1 MSHRLLR
8 TLRAALL
15 VTAALAFASPALA
28 QEATLSGTISD
39 QTSSVLPGV
48 TITAVH
54 AASGNTFVAVSDDR
68 GFYRLPLRTGVYRIN
83 AELAGFAN
91 VNRSVELLVGQQ
103 AVMNLQMAPS
113 AVQESITV
121 TAEAPLLDMTSSTL
135 AGNVDPRQ
143 MQDLPVNG
151 RNWLDLT
158 MLTPGARTNSVGEAP
173 VLGDGRGTYQLNVDG
188 QQVTNY
194 VQFNRA
200 NPRYSRDAIAEFEF
214 VANRFDATQGRS
226 MGVQVNAIT
235 KSGTN
240 TPGGTFSG
248 YFRDDKFN
256 KPDFVAHKVLP
267 YSNQQISG
275 TFGGPIK
282 KDRVHY
288 FANYEYERE
297 PRTST
302 WTTPYRAFNIDLT
315 GTRWQ
320 REAGLRVDVQF
331 SPRTRLSMRG
341 TNWHEFIPY
350 AAGSATSTPASTV
363 ETDNMSN
370 QFNAILTRVFG
381 TSAVN
386 EIKGGYAGSGWDQ
399 TTPVKNPRATV
410 TDGFGS
416 PNILLRGLTI
426 GTGTFV
432 PQRPKQRG
440 YSIRDDYSTS
450 FTGAGR
456 HSVKL
461 GGEYLYDHMQYFFC
475 NVCNGQ
481 LDARNGPIPANVEQI
496 FPNLFDVS
504 TWNLNALSS
513 ISVRWRQGIGDFNL
527 LTPRHVMGAWLQ
539 DDWAI
544 KPRFTLNLGV
554 RYDLTTNSFENS
566 VGIGPFLPAN
576 RPNDTNNVAPR
587 LGFALSL
594 TPRTVVRGGAG
605 KFFGDVHNPHFTRAF
620 AQQISPERAYD
631 GRPDFAANPF
641 NGPVPSYDAVLASL
655 CSVSNVP
662 GCLRR
667 ELPFTIYGPWAEIPY
682 SYQASVGVQRQLA
695 ATMAI
700 DADYIYTGERKVSWN
715 ETGYNINLS
724 YNPATGVNYPF
735 SDISR
740 RPYPEYGAIDMWI
753 PTGARSNYHALSTA
767 FTKRMS
773 NGWQASGTYLLSGLR
788 DAYAQP
794 YSGLQQVPFEV
805 APDLGAEYTLAQN
818 DQRHRV
824 VLNGIWQLK
833 YGFQVSGLYFY
844 GSGSRYSTSYG
855 TDLRDLGG
863 IGANRLRPDRT
874 IVPRNNFVGLPL
886 HRVDARVQKKFTMTN
901 RVTIEGIAEVFNLFN
916 HANYGAYT
924 TQEVSV
930 LYGKPSSNPAVAYQ
944 PRMAQLGFRLTF

>member
-1 MSHRLLR
+1 MSIGRVR
-8 TLRAALL
+8 VLRAALM
-15 VTAALAFASPALA
+15 VSAALVCASPALA
-28 QEATLSGTISD
+28 QEATLSGTVSD
-39 QTSSVLPGV
+39 QTNSVLPGV
-48 TITAVH
+48 TVTAVH
-54 AASGNTFVAVSDDR
+54 QASGNTFVGVTDDR
-68 GFYRLPLRTGVYRIN
+68 GFYRLPLRTGVYRV
-83 AELAGFAN
+83 AVELAGFAT
-91 VNRSVELLVGQQ
+91 VNRGVELLVGQQ
-103 AVMNLQMAPS
+103 AVMNLQMTPS
-113 AVQESITV
+113 AVQESVTV

-158 MLTPGARTNSVGEAP
+158 MLTPGARTNAVGEAP

-248 YFRDDKFN
+248 YFRDDRFN
-256 KPDFVAHKVLP
+256 APDFVAHKRLP

-320 REAGLRVDVQF
+320 RETGVRVDVQF

-341 TNWHEFIPY
+341 TNWREFIPY
-350 AAGSATSTPASTV
+350 AAGSATSTPSATV
-363 ETDNMSN
+363 ETNNKSN
-370 QFNAILTRVFG
+370 QFNATLTQVLG
-381 TSAVN
+381 TNAVN
-386 EIKGGYAGSGWDQ
+386 EIKGGFAGSGWDQ
-399 TTPVKNPRATV
+399 TTPVKNPKATV

-416 PNILLRGLTI
+416 ANILLRGLTI

-432 PQRPKQRG
+432 PQRPRQSG
-440 YSIRDDYSTS
+440 YSLRDDYSTS

-456 HSVKL
+456 HSVKA
-461 GGEYLYDHMQYFFC
+461 GGEYIYDHMQYFFC

-481 LDARNGPIPANVEQI
+481 LDARNGAIPANVEQL
-496 FPNLFDVS
+496 FPDLFDAS

-527 LTPRHVMGAWLQ
+527 VTPRHVIGTWLQ

-554 RYDLTTNSFENS
+554 RYDLSTNAFENE

-576 RPNDTNNVAPR
+576 RPNDTNNIAPR

-631 GRPDFAANPF
+631 GRPDFASNPF
-641 NGPVPSYDAVLASL
+641 NGPVPSFDAVLASL
-655 CSVSNVP
+655 CSTSNVP
-662 GCLRR
+662 GCIRR
-667 ELPFTIYGPWAEIPY
+667 ELPFTIFGPWAEIPY
-682 SYQASVGVQRQLA
+682 SYQASVGVQRQIGSS
-695 ATMAI
+695 MGV

-724 YNPATGVNYPF
+724 YNPATGTNYPF
-735 SDISR
+735 ADISR

-753 PTGARSNYHALSTA
+753 PNGARSNYHALSTA

-773 NGWQASGTYLLSGLR
+773 NGWQASGTYLLSELR

-794 YSGLQQVPFEV
+794 YSGLQQVPFPV
-805 APDLGAEYTLAQN
+805 APDLGAEYSLAQN

-844 GSGSRYSTSYG
+844 GSGSRYPTSYG

-863 IGANRLRPDRT
+863 IGANRLRPNGT

-886 HRVDARVQKKFTMTN
+886 HRVDARVQKKFVVSSRTTL
-901 RVTIEGIAEVFNLFN
+901 EGIAEVFNLLN

-930 LYGKPSSNPAVAYQ
+930 AYGKPSSNPAVAYQ
-944 PRMAQLGFRLTF
+944 PRMAQLGFRVTF

>member
-1 MSHRLLR
+1 MINRRLPA
-8 TLRAALL
+8 LRAALVASVAL
-15 VTAALAFASPALA
+15 VFAAPAFA

-39 QTSSVLPGV
+39 ATSSVLPGV

-54 AASGNTFVAVSDDR
+54 AASGNTFVAVTDDR
-68 GFYRLPLRTGVYRIN
+68 GFYRLPLRTGLYRLS

-113 AVQESITV
+113 AVQESVTV

-240 TPGGTFSG
+240 TPGGTLSG
-248 YFRDDKFN
+248 YFRDDAFN
-256 KPDFVAHKVLP
+256 APDFVAHKRLP

-282 KDRVHY
+282 RDRVHY

-320 REAGLRVDVQF
+320 RETGLRVDVQF

-341 TNWHEFIPY
+341 TNWREFIPY
-350 AAGSATSTPASTV
+350 AAGSATSTPAATV
-363 ETDNMSN
+363 ETDNTSN

-381 TSAVN
+381 TNAVN

-399 TTPVKNPRATV
+399 TSPVKNPKATV
-410 TDGFGS
+410 TAGFGS
-416 PNILLRGLTI
+416 PNIMLRGLTI

-432 PQRPKQRG
+432 PQRPRQKG

-450 FTGAGR
+450 MSGLGR

-461 GGEYLYDHMQYFFC
+461 GGEYIYDHMQYFFC

-481 LDARNGPIPANVEQI
+481 LDARNGAIPPNVEQL
-496 FPNLFDVS
+496 FPNLFDAS
-504 TWNLNALSS
+504 TWNLAALSS

-527 LTPRHVMGAWLQ
+527 VTPRNVFGAWLQ

-554 RYDLTTNSFENS
+554 RYDISTNAFENE

-641 NGPVPSYDAVLASL
+641 NGPTPTYDAVLASL

-667 ELPFTIYGPWAEIPY
+667 ELPFTIFGPWAEIPY

-695 ATMAI
+695 STMAV
-700 DADYIYTGERKVSWN
+700 DADYIYTGERQVSWN

-773 NGWQASGTYLLSGLR
+773 GGWQASGTYLLSGLR

-794 YSGLQQVPFEV
+794 YSGLQQVTFPV
-805 APDLGAEYTLAQN
+805 ARDLGGEYSLAQN

-833 YGFQVSGLYFY
+833 YGLQVSGLYFY
-844 GSGSRYSTSYG
+844 GSGSRYATSYG

-886 HRVDARVQKKFTMTN
+886 HRVDARVQKKFTMSN
-901 RVTIEGIAEVFNLFN
+901 RVTVEGIAEFFNLLD
-916 HANYGAYT
+916 HVNYGAYT

>member
-1 MSHRLLR
+1 MSPRCSRVLGI
-8 TLRAALL
+8 ALL
-15 VTAALAFASPALA
+15 VSGALVLASPVFA
-28 QEATLSGTISD
+28 QEAALSGTLSD
-39 QTSSVLPGV
+39 QTASVLPGV
-48 TITAVH
+48 TVTAVH
-54 AASGNTFVAVSDDR
+54 EASGNTFVAVTDDR
-68 GFYRLPLRTGVYRIN
+68 GFYRLPLRTGVYRITV
-83 AELAGFAN
+83 ELAGFAS

-113 AVQESITV
+113 TVLESVTV

-135 AGNVDPRQ
+135 SGNVDPRQ

-158 MLTPGARTNSVGEAP
+158 MLTPGARTNAVGEAP

-226 MGVQVNAIT
+226 MGVQINAVT

-240 TPGGTFSG
+240 TPSGTVSG
-248 YFRDDKFN
+248 YFRDHRFN
-256 KPDFVAHKVLP
+256 AADFVAHRVLP
-267 YSNQQISG
+267 YSNQQVSG
-275 TFGGPIK
+275 TFGGPIR

-288 FANYEYERE
+288 FVNYEYERE

-302 WTTPYRAFNIDLT
+302 WTTPYKAFNIDLT

-320 REAGLRVDVQF
+320 RETGLRLDVQF

-341 TNWHEFIPY
+341 TNWREFIPY
-350 AAGSATSTPASTV
+350 AAGSATTTPAASV
-363 ETDNMSN
+363 ETNNKSN
-370 QFNAILTRVFG
+370 QFHATLTRVFG
-381 TSAVN
+381 NRAVN
-386 EIKGGYAGSGWDQ
+386 EVKVGYAGSGWDQ

-416 PNILLRGLTI
+416 PNIQLRGLTI

-432 PQRPKQRG
+432 PQRPRQKG
-440 YSIRDDYSTS
+440 YSARDDLSSSLTA
-450 FTGAGR
+450 AGR
-456 HSVKL
+456 HAVKL
-461 GGEYLYDHMQYFFC
+461 GGEYIYDHMQYFFC

-481 LDARNGPIPANVEQI
+481 LDARNGPIPANVEQL
-496 FPNLFDVS
+496 FPNLFDAA
-504 TWNLNALSS
+504 TWNLNALSP

-527 LTPRHVMGAWLQ
+527 ITPRHVFGTWLQ

-544 KPRFTLNLGV
+544 TPRLTVNLGV
-554 RYDLTTNSFENS
+554 RYDLQINAFENR

-587 LGFALSL
+587 LGFALSV
-594 TPRTVVRGGAG
+594 TPRTVVRGGVG
-605 KFFGDVHNPHFTRAF
+605 RFFGDVLNPHFTRAF
-620 AQQISPERAYD
+620 FQQISPERTYD
-631 GRPDFAANPF
+631 GRADFASNPF
-641 NGPVPSYDAVLASL
+641 NGPVPSYAAVQASL
-655 CSVSNVP
+655 CSVANVP

-667 ELPFTIYGPWAEIPY
+667 ELPFTVFGPWAEIPY
-682 SYQASVGVQRQLA
+682 SYQASIGLQRQIGA
-695 ATMAI
+695 AMGV

-715 ETGYNINLS
+715 ETGHNVNLS
-724 YNPATGVNYPF
+724 YNPATGINYPF

-740 RPYPEYGAIDMWI
+740 RPYPEYGAVDMWI

-773 NGWQASGTYLLSGLR
+773 GGWQASGTYLLSGLW
-788 DAYAQP
+788 DAYAKP
-794 YSGLQQVPFEV
+794 YSGLQQVTFAV
-805 APDLGAEYTLAQN
+805 APDLGGEYTLAAN

-844 GSGSRYSTSYG
+844 GSGARFSTNYG

-863 IGANRLRPDRT
+863 IGAFRLRPNGT
-874 IVPRNNFVGLPL
+874 IVPRNNFVGSPL
-886 HRVDARVQKKFTMTN
+886 HRLDARVQKKFTLAHRT
-901 RVTIEGIAEVFNLFN
+901 TIEGIAEVFNLFN
-916 HANYGAYT
+916 HVNYGSYT
-924 TQEVSV
+924 TQEVSAS
-930 LYGKPSSNPAVAYQ
+930 YGKPSSNPAVAYQ
-944 PRMAQLGFRLTF
+944 PRMAQLGFRVAF

>member
-1 MSHRLLR
+1 MKNALFLF
-8 TLRAALL
+8 AALI
-15 VTAALAFASPALA
+15 AAQPAFA

-39 QTSSVLPGV
+39 QTMSVLPGATV
-48 TITAVH
+48 TAVH
-54 AASGNTFVAVSDDR
+54 QASGNVFVAVTDDR
-68 GFYRLPLRTGVYRIN
+68 GFYRLALRTGAYRVTV
-83 AELAGFAN
+83 ELQGFAS
-91 VNRSVELLVGQQ
+91 VNRPLELLVGQQ
-103 AVMNLQMAPS
+103 AVINLQLAPS
-113 AVQESITV
+113 TVQETVTV

-226 MGVQVNAIT
+226 MGVQINAIT

-248 YFRDDKFN
+248 YFRDDSFN
-256 KPDFVAHKVLP
+256 APDFVAHKRLP
-267 YSNQQISG
+267 YSNQQLSG

-302 WTTPYRAFNIDLT
+302 WNTLYPAFNIDLT

-363 ETDNMSN
+363 ETDNTSN
-370 QFNAILTRVFG
+370 QFNATLTRVFG
-381 TSAVN
+381 TNAVN

-399 TTPVKNPRATV
+399 TTPVKNPKATV
-410 TDGFGS
+410 TSGFGS

-432 PQRPKQRG
+432 PQRPEQKG

-461 GGEYLYDHMQYFFC
+461 GGEYIYDHMHYFFC

-481 LDARNGPIPANVEQI
+481 LDARNGPIPANIEQI

-513 ISVRWRQGIGDFNL
+513 ISVRWRQGIGDFDL
-527 LTPRHVMGAWLQ
+527 ITPRHVIGTWLQ

-554 RYDLTTNSFENS
+554 RYDLSTNSFENS

-587 LGFALSL
+587 LGFAWSL

-620 AQQISPERAYD
+620 AQQISPERTYD

-655 CSVSNVP
+655 CSVNNVP

-682 SYQASVGVQRQLA
+682 SYQASIGVQQQLA

-700 DADYIYTGERKVSWN
+700 NADYIYTGERKVSWN

-740 RPYPEYGAIDMWI
+740 RPYPEYGAVDMWI
-753 PTGARSNYHALSTA
+753 PTGARSNYHALSAA

-773 NGWQASGTYLLSGLR
+773 GGWQASGTYLLSGLW
-788 DAYAQP
+788 DAYAIP
-794 YSGLQQVPFEV
+794 YSGLSRVTFPV
-805 APDLGAEYTLAQN
+805 APDLGGEYSLAQN

-833 YGFQVSGLYFY
+833 YGLQASGLYFY
-844 GSGSRYSTSYG
+844 GSGSRYATSYG

-863 IGANRLRPDRT
+863 IGANRLRPNGT

-886 HRVDARVQKKFTMTN
+886 HRVDVRLQRKFTVRQRT
-901 RVTIEGIAEVFNLFN
+901 TIEGIAELFNLFN
-916 HANYGAYT
+916 HVNYGAYT
-924 TQEVSV
+924 TQEVSP
-930 LYGKPSSNPAVAYQ
+930 LYGKPSSNQAVAYQ
-944 PRMAQLGFRLTF
+944 PRMAQLGFRVAF

>member
-1 MSHRLLR
+1 MINRRLPA
-8 TLRAALL
+8 LRAALVASVAL
-15 VTAALAFASPALA
+15 VFAAPAFA

-39 QTSSVLPGV
+39 ATSSVLPGV

-54 AASGNTFVAVSDDR
+54 EASGNTFVAVTDDR
-68 GFYRLPLRTGVYRIN
+68 GFYRLPLRTGVYRLN

-113 AVQESITV
+113 AVQESVTV

-248 YFRDDKFN
+248 YFRDDAFN
-256 KPDFVAHKVLP
+256 APDFVAHKRLP

-282 KDRVHY
+282 RDRVHY
-288 FANYEYERE
+288 FVNYEYERE

-320 REAGLRVDVQF
+320 RETGLRVDVQF

-341 TNWHEFIPY
+341 TNWREFIPY
-350 AAGSATSTPASTV
+350 AAGSATSTPAATV
-363 ETDNMSN
+363 ETDNTSN

-381 TSAVN
+381 TNAVN

-399 TTPVKNPRATV
+399 TSPVKNPKATV
-410 TDGFGS
+410 TAGFGS
-416 PNILLRGLTI
+416 PNIMLRGLTI

-432 PQRPKQRG
+432 PQRPRQKG

-450 FTGAGR
+450 MSGLGR

-461 GGEYLYDHMQYFFC
+461 GGEYIYDHMQYFFC

-481 LDARNGPIPANVEQI
+481 LDARNGAIPGNVEQL
-496 FPNLFDVS
+496 FPNLFDAS
-504 TWNLNALSS
+504 TWNLAALSS

-527 LTPRHVMGAWLQ
+527 VTPRNVFGAWLQ

-554 RYDLTTNSFENS
+554 RYDISTNAFENE

-641 NGPVPSYDAVLASL
+641 NGPTPTYDAVLASL

-667 ELPFTIYGPWAEIPY
+667 ELPFTIFGPWAEIPF

-695 ATMAI
+695 STMAV
-700 DADYIYTGERKVSWN
+700 DADYIYTGERQVSWN

-773 NGWQASGTYLLSGLR
+773 GGWQASGTYLLSGLW

-794 YSGLQQVPFEV
+794 YSGLQQVTFPV
-805 APDLGAEYTLAQN
+805 ARDLGGEYSLAQN
-818 DQRHRV
+818 DQRHRI

-833 YGFQVSGLYFY
+833 YGLQVSGLYFY
-844 GSGSRYSTSYG
+844 GSGSRYATSYG

-886 HRVDARVQKKFTMTN
+886 HRVDARVQKKFTMSN
-901 RVTIEGIAEVFNLFN
+901 RVTVEGIAEVFNLLN

>member
-1 MSHRLLR
+1 MIDRRLPA
-8 TLRAALL
+8 LRAALVASVAL
-15 VTAALAFASPALA
+15 VFAAPAFA

-39 QTSSVLPGV
+39 ATSSVLPGV

-54 AASGNTFVAVSDDR
+54 EASGNTFVAVTDDR
-68 GFYRLPLRTGVYRIN
+68 GFYRLPLRTGVYRLS
-83 AELAGFAN
+83 AELAGFAS

-113 AVQESITV
+113 AVQESVTV

-240 TPGGTFSG
+240 TPGGTLSG
-248 YFRDDKFN
+248 YFRDDGFN
-256 KPDFVAHKVLP
+256 APDFVAHKRLP

-282 KDRVHY
+282 RDRVHY

-320 REAGLRVDVQF
+320 RETGLRVDVQF

-341 TNWHEFIPY
+341 TNWREFIPY
-350 AAGSATSTPASTV
+350 AAGSATSTPAATV
-363 ETDNMSN
+363 ETDNTSN

-381 TSAVN
+381 TNAVN

-399 TTPVKNPRATV
+399 TSPVKNPKATV
-410 TDGFGS
+410 TAGFGS
-416 PNILLRGLTI
+416 PNIMLRGLTI

-432 PQRPKQRG
+432 PQRPRQKG

-450 FTGAGR
+450 MSGLGR

-461 GGEYLYDHMQYFFC
+461 GGEYIYDHMQYFFC

-481 LDARNGPIPANVEQI
+481 LDARNGAIPPNVEQL
-496 FPNLFDVS
+496 FPDLFDAS
-504 TWNLNALSS
+504 TWNLAALSS

-527 LTPRHVMGAWLQ
+527 VTPRNVFGAWLQ

-554 RYDLTTNSFENS
+554 RYDISTNAFENE

-641 NGPVPSYDAVLASL
+641 NGPTPTYDAVLASL

-667 ELPFTIYGPWAEIPY
+667 ELPFTIFGPWAEIPY
-682 SYQASVGVQRQLA
+682 SYQASVGVQWQLA
-695 ATMAI
+695 STMAV
-700 DADYIYTGERKVSWN
+700 DADYIYTGERQVSWN

-773 NGWQASGTYLLSGLR
+773 GGWQASGTYLLSGLR

-794 YSGLQQVPFEV
+794 YSGLQQVTFPV
-805 APDLGAEYTLAQN
+805 ARDLGGEYSLAQN
-818 DQRHRV
+818 DQRHRI

-833 YGFQVSGLYFY
+833 YGLQVSGLYFY
-844 GSGSRYSTSYG
+844 GSGSRYATSYG

-886 HRVDARVQKKFTMTN
+886 HRVDARVQKKFTMSN
-901 RVTIEGIAEVFNLFN
+901 RVTVEGIAEVFNLLD
-916 HANYGAYT
+916 HVNYGAYT

>member
-1 MSHRLLR
+1 MSIPRLR
-8 TLRAALL
+8 ILRAAL
-15 VTAALAFASPALA
+15 VVSAALVFASPVFA

-39 QTSSVLPGV
+39 QTNSVLPGV

-54 AASGNTFVAVSDDR
+54 AASGNTFVGVSDDR
-68 GFYRLPLRTGVYRIN
+68 GFYRLPLRTGIYRIS
-83 AELAGFAN
+83 AELAGFGN

-113 AVQESITV
+113 TVQESITV

-240 TPGGTFSG
+240 TPGGTVSG
-248 YFRDDKFN
+248 YFRDDRFN

-363 ETDNMSN
+363 ETDNTSN

-381 TSAVN
+381 TNAVN

-410 TDGFGS
+410 TDGVGS

-432 PQRPKQRG
+432 PQRPKQKG

-450 FTGAGR
+450 FAGAGR

-496 FPNLFDVS
+496 FPDLFDVS

-554 RYDLTTNSFENS
+554 RYDLTTNAFENS

-576 RPNDTNNVAPR
+576 RPNDTNNIAPR

-605 KFFGDVHNPHFTRAF
+605 RFFGDVHNPHFTRAF

-655 CSVSNVP
+655 CSVRNVP

-667 ELPFTIYGPWAEIPY
+667 ELPFTVYGPWAEIPY

-794 YSGLQQVPFEV
+794 YSGLQQVPFTV

-863 IGANRLRPDRT
+863 IGANRLRPNGT

-901 RVTIEGIAEVFNLFN
+901 RMTVEGIAEVFNLLN
-916 HANYGAYT
+916 HANYGSYT

-930 LYGKPSSNPAVAYQ
+930 LYGRPSSNPAVAYQ

>member
-1 MSHRLLR
+1 MSIPLLR
-8 TLRAALL
+8 ILRAAL
-15 VTAALAFASPALA
+15 VVSAALVFASPALA

-39 QTSSVLPGV
+39 QTNSVLPGV

-54 AASGNTFVAVSDDR
+54 TASGNTFVAATDDR
-68 GFYRLPLRTGVYRIN
+68 GFYRLPLRTGVYRLSV
-83 AELAGFAN
+83 ELAGFAT

-113 AVQESITV
+113 AVQESVTV

-248 YFRDDKFN
+248 YFRDDSFN
-256 KPDFVAHKVLP
+256 RPDFVAHKVLP

-275 TFGGPIK
+275 TFGGPIR

-288 FANYEYERE
+288 FVNYEYERE

-320 REAGLRVDVQF
+320 RETGVRIDVQF

-341 TNWHEFIPY
+341 TNWREFIPY
-350 AAGSATSTPASTV
+350 AAGSATSTPAATV
-363 ETDNMSN
+363 ETNNKSN
-370 QFNAILTRVFG
+370 QFNAIVTHVFG
-381 TSAVN
+381 TTAVN
-386 EIKGGYAGSGWDQ
+386 ELKGGFAGSGWDQ
-399 TTPVKNPRATV
+399 TTPVKNPKATV

-432 PQRPKQRG
+432 PQRPRQSG

-450 FTGAGR
+450 FAGGGR

-461 GGEYLYDHMQYFFC
+461 GGEYIYDHMQYFFC

-481 LDARNGPIPANVEQI
+481 LDARNGPIPANVEQL
-496 FPNLFDVS
+496 FPDLFDVS

-527 LTPRHVMGAWLQ
+527 ITPRNVIGAWLQ

-554 RYDLTTNSFENS
+554 RYDVTTNAFENS

-605 KFFGDVHNPHFTRAF
+605 RFFGDVHNPHFTRAF

-682 SYQASVGVQRQLA
+682 SYQASIGVQRQLA
-695 ATMAI
+695 ATMAL

-773 NGWQASGTYLLSGLR
+773 NGWQASGTYLLSGLW

-844 GSGSRYSTSYG
+844 GSGSRFSTSYG

-886 HRVDARVQKKFTMTN
+886 HRVDARVQKKFTMSN
-901 RVTIEGIAEVFNLFN
+901 RVTVEGIAEVFNLLN
-916 HANYGAYT
+916 HANYGSYT

>member
-1 MSHRLLR
+1 VSHRLLR

-15 VTAALAFASPALA
+15 VTAAVVFASPALA

-594 TPRTVVRGGAG
+594 TPRTVIRGGAG

-695 ATMAI
+695 GTMAI

-794 YSGLQQVPFEV
+794 YSGLEQVPFTV

-901 RVTIEGIAEVFNLFN
+901 RVTVEGIAEVFNLFN

>member
-1 MSHRLLR
+1 MSGRPLGIGGIALV
-8 TLRAALL
+8 LAAAFL
-15 VTAALAFASPALA
+15 VARPAFA

-39 QTSSVLPGV
+39 QTASVLPGATV
-48 TITAVH
+48 TAVH
-54 AASGNTFVAVSDDR
+54 QASGNMFVAVTDDR
-68 GFYRLPLRTGVYRIN
+68 GFYRLPLRTGVYRITV
-83 AELAGFAN
+83 ELQGFATA
-91 VNRSVELLVGQQ
+91 NRSVELLVGQQ
-103 AVMNLQMAPS
+103 AVINLQMAPS
-113 AVQESITV
+113 TVQETVTV

-226 MGVQVNAIT
+226 MGVQINAIT

-240 TPGGTFSG
+240 TPAGTFSG
-248 YFRDDKFN
+248 YFRDDSFN
-256 KPDFVAHKVLP
+256 ASDFIANKVLP
-267 YSNQQISG
+267 YSNQQLSG

-302 WTTPYRAFNIDLT
+302 WNTPYKAFNIDLT

-320 REAGLRVDVQF
+320 REAGIRVDVQF
-331 SPRTRLSMRG
+331 SPRSRLSMRG

-350 AAGSATSTPASTV
+350 AAGSATSTPSSTV
-363 ETDNMSN
+363 ETNNQSN
-370 QFNAILTRVFG
+370 QFNATWTRVFG

-386 EIKGGYAGSGWDQ
+386 EVKFGYAGSGWNQ
-399 TTPVKNPRATV
+399 TSPVKNPKATI
-410 TDGFGS
+410 TDGYGS

-426 GTGTFV
+426 GTGTFA
-432 PQRPKQRG
+432 PQRPRQRG
-440 YSIRDDYSTS
+440 TSIRDDYSTS
-450 FTGAGR
+450 FTAAGR
-456 HSVKL
+456 HAVKV
-461 GGEYLYDHMQYFFC
+461 GGEYIYDHMQYFFC

-481 LDARNGPIPANVEQI
+481 LDARNGPIPANVEQL
-496 FPNLFDVS
+496 FPDLFDAG
-504 TWNLNALSS
+504 TWNMNALSAL
-513 ISVRWRQGIGDFNL
+513 SVRWRQGIGDFNL
-527 LTPRHVMGAWLQ
+527 ITPRHVIGTWLQ

-554 RYDLTTNSFENS
+554 RYDLQTNAFENE

-587 LGFALSL
+587 VGFALTL
-594 TPRTVVRGGAG
+594 TPRTVIRGGVG
-605 KFFGDVHNPHFTRAF
+605 KFYGDVLNPHFTRAF

-641 NGPVPSYDAVLASL
+641 NGPVPSYNAVLASL
-655 CSVSNVP
+655 CSVNNVP

-667 ELPFTIYGPWAEIPY
+667 ELPFTIFGPWAEIPY
-682 SYQASVGVQRQLA
+682 SYQASVGVQRQIGA
-695 ATMAI
+695 SMGVN
-700 DADYIYTGERKVSWN
+700 ADYIYTGERKVSWN
-715 ETGYNINLS
+715 ESGYNINLS

-735 SDISR
+735 SDISH
-740 RPYPEYGAIDMWI
+740 RPYPEYGAVDMWI
-753 PTGARSNYHALSTA
+753 PTDARSNYHALSTA

-773 NGWQASGTYLLSGLR
+773 GGWQASGTYLLSGVW
-788 DAYAQP
+788 DAYAIP
-794 YSGLQQVPFEV
+794 YSGLNRVTFPV
-805 APDLGAEYTLAQN
+805 APDLGGEYSLAQN

-833 YGFQVSGLYFY
+833 YGFQASGLYFY
-844 GSGSRYSTSYG
+844 GSGSRYPTSYG

-863 IGANRLRPDRT
+863 IGANRLRPNGT

-886 HRVDARVQKKFTMTN
+886 HRVDVRLQRKFTVSQRT
-901 RVTIEGIAEVFNLFN
+901 TIEGIAEVFNLFN
-916 HANYGAYT
+916 HTNYGAYT

-944 PRMAQLGFRLTF
+944 PRMAQLGFRVTF

>member
-15 VTAALAFASPALA
+15 VTAAVVFASPALA

-576 RPNDTNNVAPR
+576 RPNDTNNIAPR

-695 ATMAI
+695 GTMAI

-794 YSGLQQVPFEV
+794 YSGLEQVPFTV

-901 RVTIEGIAEVFNLFN
+901 RVTVEGIAEVFNLFN

>member
-1 MSHRLLR
+1 MIDRRLPA
-8 TLRAALL
+8 LRAALVASVAL
-15 VTAALAFASPALA
+15 VFAAPAFA

-39 QTSSVLPGV
+39 ATSSVLPGV

-54 AASGNTFVAVSDDR
+54 EASGNTFVAVTDDR
-68 GFYRLPLRTGVYRIN
+68 GFYRLPLRTGLYRLN

-91 VNRSVELLVGQQ
+91 VNRSLELLVGQQ

-113 AVQESITV
+113 AVQESVTV

-240 TPGGTFSG
+240 TPGGTLSG
-248 YFRDDKFN
+248 YFRDDAFN
-256 KPDFVAHKVLP
+256 APDFVAHRRLP
-267 YSNQQISG
+267 YSNQQLSG

-320 REAGLRVDVQF
+320 RETGLRVDVQF

-341 TNWHEFIPY
+341 TNWREFIPY
-350 AAGSATSTPASTV
+350 AAGSATSTPAATV
-363 ETDNMSN
+363 ETDNTSN

-381 TSAVN
+381 TNAVN

-399 TTPVKNPRATV
+399 TSPVKNPKATV
-410 TDGFGS
+410 TAGFGS
-416 PNILLRGLTI
+416 PNIMLRGLTI

-432 PQRPKQRG
+432 PQRPRQKG

-450 FTGAGR
+450 MSGLGR

-461 GGEYLYDHMQYFFC
+461 GGEYIYDHMQYFFC

-481 LDARNGPIPANVEQI
+481 LDARNGAIPANVEQL
-496 FPNLFDVS
+496 FPNLFDAS
-504 TWNLNALSS
+504 TWNLAALSS

-527 LTPRHVMGAWLQ
+527 ITPRNVFGAWLQ

-554 RYDLTTNSFENS
+554 RYDISTNAFENE

-631 GRPDFAANPF
+631 GRPDFASNPF
-641 NGPVPSYDAVLASL
+641 NGPVPTYDAVLASL

-667 ELPFTIYGPWAEIPY
+667 ELPFTIFGPWAEIPF

-695 ATMAI
+695 STMAV
-700 DADYIYTGERKVSWN
+700 DADYIYTGERQVSWN

-773 NGWQASGTYLLSGLR
+773 GGWQASGTYLLSGLR

-794 YSGLQQVPFEV
+794 YSGLQQVTFPV
-805 APDLGAEYTLAQN
+805 ARDLGGEYSLAQN
-818 DQRHRV
+818 DQRHRI

-833 YGFQVSGLYFY
+833 YGLQVSGLYFY
-844 GSGSRYSTSYG
+844 GSGSRYATSYG

-886 HRVDARVQKKFTMTN
+886 HRVDARVQKKFTMSN
-901 RVTIEGIAEVFNLFN
+901 RVTVEGIAEVFNLLD

>member
-1 MSHRLLR
+1 MRARRIVGTALFIF
-8 TLRAALL
+8 AALIGSRP
-15 VTAALAFASPALA
+15 VFA

-39 QTSSVLPGV
+39 QTASVLPGATV
-48 TITAVH
+48 TAVH
-54 AASGNTFVAVSDDR
+54 QATGNVFVAVTDDR
-68 GFYRLPLRTGVYRIN
+68 GFYRLALRTGVYRVN
-83 AELAGFAN
+83 VELQGFAT

-103 AVMNLQMAPS
+103 AVINLQMAPS
-113 AVQESITV
+113 TVQETVTV

-214 VANRFDATQGRS
+214 VANRFDVTQGRS
-226 MGVQVNAIT
+226 MGVQINAIT

-248 YFRDDKFN
+248 YFRDDSFN
-256 KPDFVAHKVLP
+256 APDFVAHRLLP

-302 WTTPYRAFNIDLT
+302 WTTLYKAFNIDLT

-363 ETDNMSN
+363 ETDNTSN

-381 TSAVN
+381 TNAVN

-399 TTPVKNPRATV
+399 TTPVKNPNATV
-410 TDGFGS
+410 TSGLGS

-432 PQRPKQRG
+432 PQRPVQKG

-461 GGEYLYDHMQYFFC
+461 GGEYIYDHMHYFFC

-481 LDARNGPIPANVEQI
+481 LDARNGPIPANIEQI

-513 ISVRWRQGIGDFNL
+513 ISVRWRQGIGDFDL
-527 LTPRHVMGAWLQ
+527 ITPRHVIGTWLQ

-554 RYDLTTNSFENS
+554 RYDLSTNSFENS

-587 LGFALSL
+587 VGFALTL
-594 TPRTVVRGGAG
+594 TPRTVIRGGAG

-682 SYQASVGVQRQLA
+682 SYQASIGVQQQLA
-695 ATMAI
+695 ASMGI
-700 DADYIYTGERKVSWN
+700 NADYIYTGERKVSWN

-740 RPYPEYGAIDMWI
+740 RPYPEYGAVDMWI
-753 PTGARSNYHALSTA
+753 PTDARSNYHALSAA

-773 NGWQASGTYLLSGLR
+773 GGWQASGTYLLSGLW
-788 DAYAQP
+788 DAYATP
-794 YSGLQQVPFEV
+794 YSGLNPVTFPV
-805 APDLGAEYTLAQN
+805 APDLGGEYSLAQN
-818 DQRHRV
+818 DQRHRI

-833 YGFQVSGLYFY
+833 YGFQASGLYFY
-844 GSGSRYSTSYG
+844 GSGSRYPTSYG

-863 IGANRLRPDRT
+863 IGANRLRPNGT
-874 IVPRNNFVGLPL
+874 IVPRNDFVGLPL
-886 HRVDARVQKKFTMTN
+886 HRVDVRLQRKFTVHQRT
-901 RVTIEGIAEVFNLFN
+901 TIEGIAELFNLFN

-924 TQEVSV
+924 TQEVSP
-930 LYGKPSSNPAVAYQ
+930 LYGKPSSNQAVAYQ
-944 PRMAQLGFRLTF
+944 PRMAQLGFRVTF